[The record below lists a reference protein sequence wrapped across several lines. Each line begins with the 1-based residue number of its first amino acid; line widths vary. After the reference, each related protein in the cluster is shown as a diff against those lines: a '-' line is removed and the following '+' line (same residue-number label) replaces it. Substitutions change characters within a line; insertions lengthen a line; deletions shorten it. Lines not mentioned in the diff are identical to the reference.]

1 MKVLPVQAFHRA
13 VTSVHPL
20 YHNQMGSAHRS
31 ETESTSLMPLKH
43 PKDIN
48 YKTVYSFIYMGQI
61 KSFKVQ
67 NNMPMWFT

>member
-1 MKVLPVQAFHRA
+1 
-13 VTSVHPL
+13 
-20 YHNQMGSAHRS
+20 
-31 ETESTSLMPLKH
+31 MPLKH